1 MTLGIVRK
9 TAFCVWF
16 FPAIFLFAGDEPEP
30 VIRRLSFGVRG
41 EAFPL
46 RLFNVH
52 DYQTST
58 TQPIASYTYSASS
71 SSSKVGVGPT
81 VEYRLTGHW
90 SLGVELNFHHADYQ
104 GTIVELS
111 GLPGSNS
118 PTDNRVPTT
127 TTDTTQAN
135 YWDVPLLARYYGL
148 PQPQS
153 WLGRRIPRSLFDRAY
168 VSGGLEFQHV
178 GRVRTGNAISYADGT
193 TAYNETPDRPH
204 LGNQPGL
211 VVGIGLR
218 FMDEFHIKV
227 MPEIRYIRWE
237 GATFQGL
244 SYHSVANQLEG
255 GLGLSF

>member
-16 FPAIFLFAGDEPEP
+16 FPAMFLFAGDEPEP
-30 VIRRLSFGVRG
+30 LIKRLSFGVRG

-46 RLFNVH
+46 RLFNIH
-52 DYQTST
+52 DFDTST
-58 TQPIASYTYSASS
+58 TQPIASYGYSAST
-71 SSSKVGVGPT
+71 SSSKVGLGPT
-81 VEYRLTGHW
+81 AEYRWTDHW
-90 SLGVELNFHHADYQ
+90 SFGVELNFHHADYQ
-104 GTIVELS
+104 GTIIELS

-118 PTDNRVPTT
+118 PTDNRLPTT

-148 PQPQS
+148 PPRS
-153 WLGRRIPRSLFDRAY
+153 YLARIPRKWLDRTY
-168 VSGGLEFQHV
+168 VCAGLEFQHV

-193 TAYNETPDRPH
+193 TAYNEIPDKPH

-211 VVGIGLR
+211 VLGIGLR

-227 MPEIRYIRWE
+227 TPEIRYIRWE

-244 SYHSVANQLEG
+244 SYQSVVNQFEG

>member
-16 FPAIFLFAGDEPEP
+16 VPAIFLFAADDSEPL
-30 VIRRLSFGVRG
+30 IRRLSFGVRA

-46 RLFNVH
+46 RLFNIH
-52 DYQTST
+52 DFATST
-58 TQPIASYTYSASS
+58 TQPIADYTYSASS
-71 SSSKVGVGPT
+71 SSSKVGLGPT
-81 VEYRLTGHW
+81 VEYRWTNRW
-90 SLGVELNFHHADYQ
+90 SFGVEVNFHHADYQ

-111 GLPGSNS
+111 GLPGNNS

-135 YWDVPLLARYYGL
+135 YWDVPILARYYGL
-148 PQPQS
+148 PKPQS
-153 WLGRRIPRSLFDRAY
+153 WLVRRIPRTLFDRAY
-168 VSGGLEFQHV
+168 VVGGLEFQHV
-178 GRVRTGNAISYADGT
+178 GRVRTGNAVSNADGT
-193 TAYNETPDRPH
+193 TAYNEISDKPH

-227 MPEIRYIRWE
+227 MPEVRFVRWE
-237 GATFQGL
+237 GSTFEGP
-244 SYHSVANQLEG
+244 SYHSVVNQLEG